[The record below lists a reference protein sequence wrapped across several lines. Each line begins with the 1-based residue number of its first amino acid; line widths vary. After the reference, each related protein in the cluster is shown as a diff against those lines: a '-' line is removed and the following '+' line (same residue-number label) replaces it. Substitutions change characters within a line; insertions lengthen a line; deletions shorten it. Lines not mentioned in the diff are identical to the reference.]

1 MQMILQK
8 VVLVKDAILQF
19 MQNFMNL
26 HIESLLLLKMQF
38 IRQYGTCIQIKKKKA
53 YTCAQCHTPTDLEL
67 LNNLKEDKP
76 ALPKKNDV
84 QVHEAISCAYCH
96 KIKDIEEHEKM
107 NKNLLTLKDKVFI
120 LQMKIIEIKK

>member
-1 MQMILQK
+1 MHPDK
-8 VVLVKDAILQF
+8 
-19 MQNFMNL
+19 
-26 HIESLLLLKMQF
+26 E
-38 IRQYGTCIQIKKKKA
+38 KKA

-107 NKNLLTLKDKVFI
+107 NKNLLTLKDKVFFI
-120 LQMKIIEIKK
+120 LQMKIIEIKKIKSLKMKYHYLV